1 MYGLCTT
8 VLSAFL
14 AAHADDGRPALTSL
28 PHGNAVSVAKVR
40 RVDRE
45 AGSSVLQ
52 DIGRDAEPARINVR
66 LYAIHP
72 SMLDH
77 IAAGDRVE
85 FQAENRNGSLI
96 LTDVR
101 PWCGR

>member
-1 MYGLCTT
+1 MDPNALCST

-14 AAHADDGRPALTSL
+14 AAPADDGRPAPTSL
-28 PHGNAVSVAKVR
+28 PHGNAVSVGKVR
-40 RVDRE
+40 RGDRE
-45 AGSSVLQ
+45 ASGIGLQ
-52 DIGRDAEPARINVR
+52 DNGRDAEPAWMR

-85 FQAENRNGSLI
+85 FRAENRNGTLI